1 MCKHKLRMRGEKR
14 RSVQMKLN
22 GGTRNQHSL
31 CLLLAAGVWLEHLR
45 LHCPSVNSTPVMLD
59 ASGCTPR
66 TVNVICNLGFELRIL
81 TRAVKS
87 LHGFDS
93 PNGGEHYTKPPIC
106 TRDLHNAVTFFSFT
120 SAAVSDSLYDPQ
132 RTFSRKKTIGKRAR
146 MFPYFSGRCSDS
158 RKNSHLNI
166 HLIRFRLR
174 KHDFLRLYTVFSF
187 FAFL

>member
-1 MCKHKLRMRGEKR
+1 MLLLASTSSNTHMCKHKLRMRGEKR

-22 GGTRNQHSL
+22 GGTRNQHSP

-59 ASGCTPR
+59 ASACTPR

-120 SAAVSDSLYDPQ
+120 SSAVSDSLYDPQ
-132 RTFSRKKTIGKRAR
+132 RTFSRKKNYWKTSSKVSVL
-146 MFPYFSGRCSDS
+146 F
-158 RKNSHLNI
+158 RK
-166 HLIRFRLR
+166 
-174 KHDFLRLYTVFSF
+174 VFSF
-187 FAFL
+187 SEKLAPKYPFDSIPFAET